1 MENFKTN
8 SNNGLKTAIDIAL
21 EKTPQSTIPQIRF
34 EDFLLE
40 QILLPEE
47 ERSIDFN
54 NYLNLKIRK
63 KDILSNE
70 TLSKEGEIESTFQ
83 RYLKGLKL
91 TEGQLKDKKILDVGC
106 GTEADFIQAIV
117 KKRITDDVFG
127 VDLSI
132 DGNLTKNEPKR
143 YFKTD
148 FSEPPELRDV
158 DYIISLGALSLDD
171 DATDLNKNLSSL
183 IPLLSKVG
191 EIRIYPLR
199 IAPEGSDLTGII
211 ESRKKWIEKL
221 NELKDKFNI
230 EYKFNSIDIRVS
242 GDDNDLWLDEVL
254 IIRNRMD

>member
-1 MENFKTN
+1 MENLNIN
-8 SNNGLKTAIDIAL
+8 SDNRPKTAIDIAL

-70 TLSKEGEIESTFQ
+70 TLSREEEIESTFQ
-83 RYLKGLKL
+83 RYLNGLKL
-91 TEGQLKDKKILDVGC
+91 TEDQLKDKKILDVGC

-117 KKRITDDVFG
+117 KKRITKDIYG

-132 DGNLTKNEPKR
+132 DDNLIKNESKR

-148 FSEPPELRDV
+148 FSEPPELTDV
-158 DYIISLGALSLDD
+158 DYIISLGALSLDNE
-171 DATDLNKNLSSL
+171 ATDLSKNLSSL
-183 IPLLSKVG
+183 IPLLSKAG

-199 IAPEGSDLTGII
+199 IAPEGSGLTGII

-221 NELKDKFNI
+221 DEMKNIFNI
-230 EYKFNSIDIRVS
+230 EYEFSPIDIRVS
-242 GDDNDLWLDEVL
+242 GDNNDLWLDEVL
-254 IIRNRMD
+254 IIRNRTD